1 VSLRTRLLLAVGVV
15 ALIALIV
22 ADVATYSSLRS
33 FLYSRVDQSLQTAAA
48 SLPPGPG
55 FGPGPGGGDDGRGP
69 VYAPGLSV
77 AWRSNGVLQSSSPAY
92 EPGGRAYSPHLPAGT
107 LAADDKRPGQY
118 FFSTPSTTENGPTFR
133 VLVVTGAD
141 GDQLIVGQPLDS
153 TEATLHRLL
162 AIELAVTAG
171 ALLAA
176 VLLGLWLVRVGLT
189 PLREVEDTAEAIA
202 EGQLD
207 RRVPGD
213 DRRTE
218 VGRLARVLNTM
229 LARIERAFAE
239 RDATE
244 AALRQSEERMRRFV
258 ADASH
263 ELRTPLAAVTAYA
276 ELYGRGAS
284 ERPEDLDRVMT
295 GISSE
300 SARMKS
306 LVDDLLLLARL
317 DEHRPLDVRPV
328 ELVALAADA
337 VQAATAVGPQWPVT
351 LEAAQPV
358 ELSGDAER
366 LRQVLDNL
374 LANVR
379 AHTPAGTHT
388 VVRVVPE
395 RDVAL
400 LEVSD
405 DGPGLSDADAA
416 RVFERFYR
424 SDPSRSRQSGGA
436 GLGLSIVAAIVAAH
450 GGTVAAAPRPGGGT
464 TFTIRLPIAQVR
476 AGIAVP
482 IADGGREEDDARGSH
497 DRPSTEVG
505 PPGPGQEN
513 VAAPVSAASGGSPPE
528 ATP

>member
-1 VSLRTRLLLAVGVV
+1 VSLRTRLLLAVGAV
-15 ALIALIV
+15 ALVALLA
-22 ADVATYSSLRS
+22 ADLATYSSLRS
-33 FLYSRVDQSLQTAAA
+33 FLYSRVDQSLSTAAA
-48 SLPPGPG
+48 SLRP
-55 FGPGPGGGDDGRGP
+55 GPGPGLGPGPGP
-69 VYAPGLSV
+69 VGNGGGTGEESGPPDNAPGLSV
-77 AWRSNGVLQSSSPAY
+77 AWRSDGVLHQLYPAF
-92 EPGGRAYSPHLPAGT
+92 EAGGSRYWPHLPATT
-107 LAADDKRPGQY
+107 LAAHDAHRGQY
-118 FFSTPSTTENGPTFR
+118 FFTTPSRAAGGPSFR
-133 VLVVTGAD
+133 VLVLTAAD
-141 GDQLIVGQPLDS
+141 GDQLILGQPLDT

-162 AIELAVTAG
+162 AVELAVTAG
-171 ALLAA
+171 ALIAA
-176 VLLGLWLVRVGLT
+176 VLLGLWLVRVGLK

-213 DRRTE
+213 DKRTE

-229 LARIERAFAE
+229 LARIERAFGE

-244 AALRQSEERMRRFV
+244 AELRQSEERMRRFV

-284 ERPEDLDRVMT
+284 EHPADLDRVMR

-317 DEHRPLDVRPV
+317 DEHRPLDVRPI
-328 ELVALAADA
+328 ELVGLAADA
-337 VQAATAVGPQWPVT
+337 VHAATAVGPQWPVT
-351 LEAAQPV
+351 LEADQPV
-358 ELSGDAER
+358 EVSGDAER

-379 AHTPAGTHT
+379 AHTPAGTRT
-388 VVRVVPE
+388 VVRVAADGDAAV
-395 RDVAL
+395 

-405 DGPGLSDADAA
+405 DGPGLSAEEAA

-424 SDPSRSRQSGGA
+424 ADPSRSRQSGGA
-436 GLGLSIVAAIVAAH
+436 GLGLSIVAAIVGVH
-450 GGTVAAAPRPGGGT
+450 GGTVVASPRPGGGT
-464 TFTIRLPIAQVR
+464 TFTIRLPLPPVPAAGVDR
-476 AGIAVP
+476 AP
-482 IADGGREEDDARGSH
+482 DA
-497 DRPSTEVG
+497 TEG
-505 PPGPGQEN
+505 AGATE
-513 VAAPVSAASGGSPPE
+513 AVSAGSGAPPPE